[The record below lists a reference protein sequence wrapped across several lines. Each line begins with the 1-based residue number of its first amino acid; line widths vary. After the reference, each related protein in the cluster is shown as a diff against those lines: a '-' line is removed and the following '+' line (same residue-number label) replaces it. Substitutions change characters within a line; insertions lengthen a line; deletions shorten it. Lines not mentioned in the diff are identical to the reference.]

1 MAQIGVGKLTL
12 EYERFGPTD
21 RETVVLIMGLGA
33 QMTRWPVA
41 LCQLLVDRGFHVVR
55 FDNRDIGL
63 STKLDWLGTPDIGA
77 LIAARAAGQGAVP
90 PYRLDDMAA
99 DTVGLL
105 DALGIDKAHIVG
117 ASMGGMIAQLVAAD
131 FPGHTRSLT
140 SIMSTTANPAVPQGK
155 PEALMALMAPPAPA
169 GDEAAIVAR
178 GLRIAR
184 IIGSPGYPQEEAV
197 QREAILAD
205 ARRSFHPAGGAR
217 QMAAVVCAED
227 RRPKLATLAVP
238 TVVLHGADDP
248 LVPVEGGQDTAANIP
263 GAELRIVPGMG
274 HDLPPALLATVADA
288 ISAAA
293 GRAGS

>member
-1 MAQIGVGKLTL
+1 MEQIGVGKLTL

-63 STKLDWLGTPDIGA
+63 STKLDWLGAPDIGA
-77 LIAARAAGQGAVP
+77 LIAARSAGQGAVP

-105 DALGIDKAHIVG
+105 DALGVDKAHIVG
-117 ASMGGMIAQLVAAD
+117 ASMGGMIAQLLAAD
-131 FPGHTRSLT
+131 FPDRTRSLT
-140 SIMSTTANPAVPQGK
+140 SIMSTTANPAVPQGT

-169 GDEAAIVAR
+169 RDEAAIVAR
-178 GLRIAR
+178 SLRIAK
-184 IIGSPGYPQEEAV
+184 IIGSPGYPQEDAIL
-197 QREAILAD
+197 RDMILAD
-205 ARRSFHPAGGAR
+205 ARRSFHPVGAAR

-227 RRPKLATLAVP
+227 RRPKLAALAVP

-248 LVPVEGGQDTAANIP
+248 LVPVEGGQDTAATIP

-274 HDLPPALLATVADA
+274 HDLPPALLGTIADA
-288 ISAAA
+288 IASAA
-293 GRAGS
+293 GRAG